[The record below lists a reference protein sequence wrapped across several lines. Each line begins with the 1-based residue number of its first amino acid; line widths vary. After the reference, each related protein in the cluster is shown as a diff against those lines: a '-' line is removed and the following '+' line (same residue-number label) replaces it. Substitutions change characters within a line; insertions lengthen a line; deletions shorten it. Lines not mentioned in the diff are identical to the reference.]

1 MAEYKFSILEYTPA
15 DSDTKKQVVIPTIQD
30 ISITDTNTV
39 LSKPT
44 ITGQTVSQTSTRKP
58 TTVTINILLQT
69 DQSTY
74 TYLGQEFT
82 TKELLN
88 DLRALSDSTL
98 IFDLITTNTNL
109 NNSLSDLVIL
119 SKSFSQSATRRNSI
133 VCTLNCTEI
142 RFAEI
147 GWNLIPKAEVLGVD
161 VTTEE
166 DIEQI
171 IPLTM
176 DIQIDGE
183 SKFEY
188 SKHLTFLNLNP
199 PSITGEFI
207 TSKRGW
213 SDIPPYYLA
222 LNVPIDLTN
231 TETTYLIDTSFKL
244 AIWGEYVDN
253 EIGIK
258 GEQIVDYAN
267 FGTIRIK
274 VYPEGVVEFKN
285 TSMYISNLG
294 YITDQ
299 STLETRYDII
309 DQYTGF
315 SASNTFNEFIKRKDL
330 KYEIDLKYANGFY
343 TELNELTLAGNIS
356 SENLIIDLLVP
367 TTIQPSTSSYS
378 SFNLVAKPI
387 AERYKFTISNPDTN
401 VPHVNGTANSYN
413 LYESELA
420 TLTIPEL
427 DGFPIIYGDF
437 LTPENL
443 KGYLY
448 AVIVG
453 TNLYLFIFSVDVFID
468 TVLPGVESI

>member
-1 MAEYKFSILEYTPA
+1 MTNEYKFSILEYTPI
-15 DSDTKKQVVIPTIQD
+15 DSDTKKQIVIPTIQD

-58 TTVTINILLQT
+58 TTVVISILLQT
-69 DQSTY
+69 DQPTY
-74 TYLGQEFT
+74 TYLEQEFT

-133 VCTLNCTEI
+133 ICTLNCTEI

-147 GWNLIPKAEVLGVD
+147 GWNLVPKAEVLGVD
-161 VTTEE
+161 VTIEE
-166 DIEQI
+166 DAEQI
-171 IPLTM
+171 IPLAM
-176 DIQIDGE
+176 NMQIDGE

-188 SKHLTFLNLNP
+188 SKYLTILNSKP

-213 SDIPPYYLA
+213 SNIPPYYLA
-222 LNVPIDLTN
+222 LSTPIDLTN

-244 AIWGEYVDN
+244 AVWGEYIDN
-253 EIGIK
+253 EIGTK

-267 FGTIRIK
+267 FGTIRIR
-274 VYPEGVVEFKN
+274 VYSEGIVEFKN
-285 TSMYISNLG
+285 AQYTVSADYPTSVL
-294 YITDQ
+294 DK
-299 STLETRYDII
+299 STLEMQYNVIN
-309 DQYTGF
+309 QYTGF
-315 SASNTFNEFIKRKDL
+315 NITETFNKFIKRSDL
-330 KYEIDLKYANGFY
+330 RHEIGLKYANGFY
-343 TELNELTLAGNIS
+343 TELSELTLTGNIS
-356 SENLIIDLLVP
+356 SENLVIRPDYIHPDG
-367 TTIQPSTSSYS
+367 TRNT
-378 SFNLVAKPI
+378 FNVLAKPI
-387 AERYKFTISNPDTN
+387 AEKYKFTISNPDTDTS
-401 VPHVNGTANSYN
+401 HINGTANSYK
-413 LYESELA
+413 LYESELN

-427 DGFPIIYGDF
+427 DGFPIAYGDF

-448 AVIVG
+448 AVVVG

-468 TVLPGVESI
+468 AVLPGVKSI

>member
-1 MAEYKFSILEYTPA
+1 MAEYKFSILEYTPV
-15 DSDTKKQVVIPTIQD
+15 DSDIKKQVVIPTIQD

-58 TTVTINILLQT
+58 TAVTINILLQT

-74 TYLGQEFT
+74 TYLEQEFT

-98 IFDLITTNTNL
+98 IFDLITTNTDL

-147 GWNLIPKAEVLGVD
+147 GWNLIPKVEVLGVD

-176 DIQIDGE
+176 DMQIDGE

-188 SKHLTFLNLNP
+188 SKYLTFLNLNP
-199 PSITGEFI
+199 PSITGEFV

-222 LNVPIDLTN
+222 LNTPIDLTN

-244 AIWGEYVDN
+244 AVWGEYIDN
-253 EIGIK
+253 EIGTK

-267 FGTIRIK
+267 FGTIRIR
-274 VYPEGVVEFKN
+274 VYPE
-285 TSMYISNLG
+285 
-294 YITDQ
+294 
-299 STLETRYDII
+299 
-309 DQYTGF
+309 
-315 SASNTFNEFIKRKDL
+315 
-330 KYEIDLKYANGFY
+330 
-343 TELNELTLAGNIS
+343 
-356 SENLIIDLLVP
+356 
-367 TTIQPSTSSYS
+367 
-378 SFNLVAKPI
+378 
-387 AERYKFTISNPDTN
+387 
-401 VPHVNGTANSYN
+401 
-413 LYESELA
+413 
-420 TLTIPEL
+420 
-427 DGFPIIYGDF
+427 
-437 LTPENL
+437 
-443 KGYLY
+443 
-448 AVIVG
+448 
-453 TNLYLFIFSVDVFID
+453 
-468 TVLPGVESI
+468 